1 VTTPTSAKESKM
13 CNQPSSASAGFME
26 DFSPAA
32 IKRGVYMDKINMPKR
47 LSSSAA
53 RNHIGN
59 MLFLLP
65 TIILFSAVVLIPFIQ
80 GIPYSFTNWKS
91 IVSEKREFIGLKNY
105 VYLLKNKYFQESL
118 VVTMKFTILY
128 MLSSNFMGL
137 LLALLIQRS
146 SWFNNIARTV
156 LFLPFTV
163 SVTAGSIVWSY
174 VFTDVYGTLTGL
186 VSPLGMPGQI
196 VYGMVIIGA
205 WRDMGYTMLIY
216 IAALQAVPRD
226 YYEAATMDGAGKW
239 RQFFNVTVPNIVPAF
254 TTNITLLLAWGLR
267 TFDMPM
273 VVARNAKEGQFTAVY
288 VYDSIFSNNKA
299 GLGQAAAIILTIILV
314 VLTQVVTRTLRRMEV
329 EQ

>member
-1 VTTPTSAKESKM
+1 MRKL
-13 CNQPSSASAGFME
+13 
-26 DFSPAA
+26 
-32 IKRGVYMDKINMPKR
+32 NMPRR

-53 RNHIGN
+53 RTHGGN
-59 MLFLLP
+59 MLFMLP
-65 TIILFSAVVLIPFIQ
+65 TIILFWIVVLIPVFQ

-91 IVSEKREFIGLKNY
+91 IVSETKEFNGLKNY
-105 VYLLKNKYFQESL
+105 IYLIKNKYFQDSL
-118 VVTMKFTILY
+118 LVTFKFTILY
-128 MLSSNFMGL
+128 MISANVMGL
-137 LLALLIQRS
+137 LLALAIHRS

-174 VFTDVYGTLTGL
+174 VFTDVYGTITGL

-196 VYGMVIIGA
+196 IYGMVVIGA

-216 IAALQAVPRD
+216 IAALQAVPQD
-226 YYEAATMDGAGKW
+226 YYEAATVDGAGKL
-239 RQFFNVTVPNIVPAF
+239 RQFFSVTVPNIVPAF
-254 TTNITLLLAWGLR
+254 TTNVTLLLAWGLR

-273 VVARNAKEGQFTAVY
+273 AVARNAREGQFTAVY

-299 GLGQAAAIILTIILV
+299 GLGQAAAVILTIILV
-314 VLTQVVTRTLRRMEV
+314 VLTQIVTRSLRRLEV

>member
-1 VTTPTSAKESKM
+1 MRKL
-13 CNQPSSASAGFME
+13 
-26 DFSPAA
+26 
-32 IKRGVYMDKINMPKR
+32 NMPRR

-53 RNHIGN
+53 RTHGGN
-59 MLFLLP
+59 MLFMLP
-65 TIILFSAVVLIPFIQ
+65 TIILFCIVVLIPFFQ

-91 IVSEKREFIGLKNY
+91 IVSETKEFNGLKNY
-105 VYLLKNKYFQESL
+105 IYLIKNKYFQDSL
-118 VVTMKFTILY
+118 LVTFKFTILY
-128 MLSSNFMGL
+128 MISANVMGL
-137 LLALLIQRS
+137 LLALAIHRS

-163 SVTAGSIVWSY
+163 SATAGSIVWSY

-196 VYGMVIIGA
+196 IYGMVVIGA

-216 IAALQAVPRD
+216 IAALQAVPQD
-226 YYEAATMDGAGKW
+226 YYEAATVDGAGKL
-239 RQFFNVTVPNIVPAF
+239 RQFFSVTVPNIVPAF
-254 TTNITLLLAWGLR
+254 TTNVTLLLAWGLR

-273 VVARNAKEGQFTAVY
+273 AVARNAREGQFTAVY

-299 GLGQAAAIILTIILV
+299 GLGQAAAVILTIILV
-314 VLTQVVTRTLRRMEV
+314 VLTRIVTRSLRRLEV

>member
-1 VTTPTSAKESKM
+1 MRKL
-13 CNQPSSASAGFME
+13 
-26 DFSPAA
+26 
-32 IKRGVYMDKINMPKR
+32 NMPRR

-53 RNHIGN
+53 RTNGGN
-59 MLFLLP
+59 MLFMLP
-65 TIILFSAVVLIPFIQ
+65 TIILFCIVVLIPFFQ

-91 IVSEKREFIGLKNY
+91 IVSETKEFNGLKNY
-105 VYLLKNKYFQESL
+105 IYLIKNKYFQDSL
-118 VVTMKFTILY
+118 LVTFKFTILY
-128 MLSSNFMGL
+128 MISANVMGL
-137 LLALLIQRS
+137 LLALAIHRS

-163 SVTAGSIVWSY
+163 SATAGSIVWSY

-196 VYGMVIIGA
+196 IYGMVVIGA

-216 IAALQAVPRD
+216 IAALQAVPQD
-226 YYEAATMDGAGKW
+226 YYEAATVDGAGKL
-239 RQFFNVTVPNIVPAF
+239 RQFFSVTVPNIVPAF
-254 TTNITLLLAWGLR
+254 TTNVTLLLAWGLR

-273 VVARNAKEGQFTAVY
+273 AVARNAREGQFTAVY

-299 GLGQAAAIILTIILV
+299 GLGQAAAVILTIILV
-314 VLTQVVTRTLRRMEV
+314 VLTQIVTRSLRRLEV

>member
-1 VTTPTSAKESKM
+1 MRKL
-13 CNQPSSASAGFME
+13 
-26 DFSPAA
+26 
-32 IKRGVYMDKINMPKR
+32 NMPRR

-53 RNHIGN
+53 RTHGGN
-59 MLFLLP
+59 MLFMLP
-65 TIILFSAVVLIPFIQ
+65 TIILFCIVVLIPFFQ

-91 IVSEKREFIGLKNY
+91 IVSETKEFNGLKNY
-105 VYLLKNKYFQESL
+105 IYLIKNKYFQDSL
-118 VVTMKFTILY
+118 LVTFKFTILY
-128 MLSSNFMGL
+128 MISANIMGL
-137 LLALLIQRS
+137 LLALAIHRS

-196 VYGMVIIGA
+196 IYGMVVIGA

-216 IAALQAVPRD
+216 IAALQAVPQD
-226 YYEAATMDGAGKW
+226 YYEAATVDGAGKL
-239 RQFFNVTVPNIVPAF
+239 RQFFSVTVPNIVPAF
-254 TTNITLLLAWGLR
+254 TTNVTLLLAWGLR

-273 VVARNAKEGQFTAVY
+273 AVARNAREGQFTAVY

-299 GLGQAAAIILTIILV
+299 GLGQAAAVILTIILV
-314 VLTQVVTRTLRRMEV
+314 VLTQIVTRSLRRLEV

>member
-1 VTTPTSAKESKM
+1 MQKSNTP
-13 CNQPSSASAGFME
+13 
-26 DFSPAA
+26 
-32 IKRGVYMDKINMPKR
+32 RR
-47 LSSSAA
+47 LSSTAV
-53 RNHIGN
+53 RTHGGN

-65 TIILFSAVVLIPFIQ
+65 TIILFCVVVLIPFIQ

-91 IVSEKREFIGLKNY
+91 IVSEDKEFNGFKNY
-105 VYLLKNKYFQESL
+105 IYLIKNKYFRESL
-118 VVTMKFTILY
+118 AVTFKYTILY
-128 MLSSNFMGL
+128 MLSANFMGL
-137 LLALLIQRS
+137 LLALMIHKS

-226 YYEAATMDGAGKW
+226 YYEAATVDGAGKW
-239 RQFFNVTVPNIVPAF
+239 RQFISVTVPNIIPAF

-273 VVARNAKEGQFTAVY
+273 AVARNAKEGQFTAVY

-299 GLGQAAAIILTIILV
+299 GLGQAAAIILTIVLV

>member
-1 VTTPTSAKESKM
+1 MRKL
-13 CNQPSSASAGFME
+13 
-26 DFSPAA
+26 
-32 IKRGVYMDKINMPKR
+32 NMPRR

-53 RNHIGN
+53 RTHGGN
-59 MLFLLP
+59 MLFMLP
-65 TIILFSAVVLIPFIQ
+65 TIILFCIVVLIPFFQ

-91 IVSEKREFIGLKNY
+91 IVSETKEFNGLKNY
-105 VYLLKNKYFQESL
+105 IYLIKNKYFQDSL
-118 VVTMKFTILY
+118 LVTFKFTILY
-128 MLSSNFMGL
+128 MISANVMGL
-137 LLALLIQRS
+137 LLALAIHRS

-163 SVTAGSIVWSY
+163 SATAGSIVWSY
-174 VFTDVYGTLTGL
+174 VFTDVYGTITGL

-196 VYGMVIIGA
+196 IYGMVVIGA

-216 IAALQAVPRD
+216 IAALQAVPQD
-226 YYEAATMDGAGKW
+226 YYEAATVDGAGKL
-239 RQFFNVTVPNIVPAF
+239 RQFFSVTVPNIVPAF

-273 VVARNAKEGQFTAVY
+273 AVARNAREGQFTAVY

-299 GLGQAAAIILTIILV
+299 GLGQAAAIILTVILV
-314 VLTQVVTRTLRRMEV
+314 VLTQIVTRTLRRLEV

>member
-1 VTTPTSAKESKM
+1 MRKL
-13 CNQPSSASAGFME
+13 
-26 DFSPAA
+26 
-32 IKRGVYMDKINMPKR
+32 NMPRR

-53 RNHIGN
+53 RTHGGN

-65 TIILFSAVVLIPFIQ
+65 TIILFCIVVLIPFFQ

-91 IVSEKREFIGLKNY
+91 IVSETKEFNGLKNY
-105 VYLLKNKYFQESL
+105 IYLIKNKYFQDSL
-118 VVTMKFTILY
+118 LVTFKFTILY
-128 MLSSNFMGL
+128 MISANVMGL
-137 LLALLIQRS
+137 LLALAIHRS

-174 VFTDVYGTLTGL
+174 VFTDVYGTITGL

-196 VYGMVIIGA
+196 IYGMVVIGA

-216 IAALQAVPRD
+216 IAALQAVPQD
-226 YYEAATMDGAGKW
+226 YYEAATVDGAGKL
-239 RQFFNVTVPNIVPAF
+239 RQFFSVTVPNIVPAF
-254 TTNITLLLAWGLR
+254 TTNVTLLLAWGLR

-273 VVARNAKEGQFTAVY
+273 AVARNAREGQFTAVY

-299 GLGQAAAIILTIILV
+299 GLGQAAAVILTIILV
-314 VLTQVVTRTLRRMEV
+314 VLTQIVTRSLRRLEV

>member
-1 VTTPTSAKESKM
+1 MRKL
-13 CNQPSSASAGFME
+13 
-26 DFSPAA
+26 
-32 IKRGVYMDKINMPKR
+32 NMPRR

-53 RNHIGN
+53 RTHGGN
-59 MLFLLP
+59 MLFMLP
-65 TIILFSAVVLIPFIQ
+65 TIILFCIVVLIPFFQ

-91 IVSEKREFIGLKNY
+91 IVSETKEFNGLKNY
-105 VYLLKNKYFQESL
+105 IYLIKNKYFQDSL
-118 VVTMKFTILY
+118 LVTFKFTILY
-128 MLSSNFMGL
+128 MISANVMGL
-137 LLALLIQRS
+137 LLALAIHRS

-163 SVTAGSIVWSY
+163 SATAGSIVWSY

-196 VYGMVIIGA
+196 IYGMVVIGA

-216 IAALQAVPRD
+216 IAALQAVPHD
-226 YYEAATMDGAGKW
+226 YYEAATVDGAGKL
-239 RQFFNVTVPNIVPAF
+239 RQFFSVTVPNIVPAF
-254 TTNITLLLAWGLR
+254 TTNVTLLLAWGLR

-273 VVARNAKEGQFTAVY
+273 AVARNAREGQFTAVY

-299 GLGQAAAIILTIILV
+299 GLGQAAAVILTIILV
-314 VLTQVVTRTLRRMEV
+314 VLTQIVTRSLRRLEV

>member
-1 VTTPTSAKESKM
+1 
-13 CNQPSSASAGFME
+13 
-26 DFSPAA
+26 
-32 IKRGVYMDKINMPKR
+32 MPRR

-53 RNHIGN
+53 RTHGGN
-59 MLFLLP
+59 MLFMLP
-65 TIILFSAVVLIPFIQ
+65 TIILFCIVVLIPFFQ

-91 IVSEKREFIGLKNY
+91 IVSETKEFNGLKNY
-105 VYLLKNKYFQESL
+105 IYLIKNKYFQDSL
-118 VVTMKFTILY
+118 LVTFKFTILY
-128 MLSSNFMGL
+128 MISANVMGL
-137 LLALLIQRS
+137 LLALAIHRS

-174 VFTDVYGTLTGL
+174 VFTDVYGTITGL

-196 VYGMVIIGA
+196 IYGMVVIGA

-216 IAALQAVPRD
+216 IAALQAVPQD
-226 YYEAATMDGAGKW
+226 YYEAATVDGAGKL
-239 RQFFNVTVPNIVPAF
+239 RQFFSVTVPNIVPAF
-254 TTNITLLLAWGLR
+254 TTNVTLLLAWGLR

-273 VVARNAKEGQFTAVY
+273 AVARNAREGQFTAVY

-299 GLGQAAAIILTIILV
+299 GLGQSAAVILTIILV
-314 VLTQVVTRTLRRMEV
+314 VLTQIVTRSLRRLEV

>member
-1 VTTPTSAKESKM
+1 
-13 CNQPSSASAGFME
+13 
-26 DFSPAA
+26 
-32 IKRGVYMDKINMPKR
+32 MPKLNTPRR

-53 RNHIGN
+53 RSHGGN

-65 TIILFSAVVLIPFIQ
+65 TILLFSIVVLIPFIQ

-91 IVSEKREFIGLKNY
+91 IVSETKDFNGLKNY
-105 VYLLKNKYFQESL
+105 IYLIKNKYFQESL
-118 VVTMKFTILY
+118 LVTFKYTILY
-128 MLSSNFMGL
+128 MLSANFMGL
-137 LLALLIQRS
+137 LLALLIHRS

-216 IAALQAVPRD
+216 IAALQAVPKD
-226 YYEAATMDGAGKW
+226 YYEAATVDGASKW
-239 RQFFNVTVPNIVPAF
+239 RQFTSVTVPNIVPAF

-273 VVARNAKEGQFTAVY
+273 AVARNAKEGQFTAVY

-314 VLTQVVTRTLRRMEV
+314 VLTQIVTRFLRRMEV

>member
-1 VTTPTSAKESKM
+1 MIS
-13 CNQPSSASAGFME
+13 
-26 DFSPAA
+26 
-32 IKRGVYMDKINMPKR
+32 IPKVSIVWR
-47 LSSSAA
+47 W
-53 RNHIGN
+53 RQ
-59 MLFLLP
+59 
-65 TIILFSAVVLIPFIQ
+65 VLIPFIQ

-91 IVSEKREFIGLKNY
+91 IVSVDKEFNGIKNY
-105 VYLLKNKYFQESL
+105 KYLLTNKYFRDSL
-118 VVTMKFTILY
+118 AVTFKYTVLY
-128 MLSSNFMGL
+128 MLSANFMGL
-137 LLALLIQRS
+137 ILALMIHRS

-174 VFTDVYGTLTGL
+174 VFTDVYGTITGL

-196 VYGMVIIGA
+196 IYGMVVIGA

-216 IAALQAVPRD
+216 IAALQAVARD
-226 YYEAATMDGAGKW
+226 YYEAATVDGASKW
-239 RQFFNVTVPNIVPAF
+239 QQFWNITIPNIVPAF

-273 VVARNAKEGQFTAVY
+273 AVARNAKEGQFTAVY

-314 VLTQVVTRTLRRMEV
+314 ALTQVVTRTLRKMEV
-329 EQ
+329 EA